1 MKSLRWVPILS
12 ILGLAFALAGCAET
26 MQTAAPGAGKT
37 VLRIASPFKAG
48 HILVDAAQKFK
59 ELVGQGSGGRL
70 DVQIDA
76 GTKSEEVINKANRT
90 GEIEMQSNGTMF
102 LQDYAPPYYF
112 FTGPYVMK
120 DFEHYMRAWNGKLG
134 QAARAQLEK
143 NDLKYLAT
151 IYRGLRQ
158 MTTKKPV
165 YTPADVYGLKLR
177 LPNVPT
183 WLTVWKAMDASP
195 IAVPLPELYNSLKTG
210 RAESSEGDLPQI
222 SSFKLDEVQT
232 HLIITNHLVQ
242 TGGILIHK
250 PFFDRLSKAD
260 QDLIVKAA
268 KETEEWAN
276 NKIKTGEAGILV
288 DLQRKGMQVVI
299 PDAESFRV
307 KAKAAVVDV
316 DDGHGFV
323 QSGIWGDHWVVGRDV
338 PMGEDFVVIHG
349 DAEKLT
355 QVLLNLVRNAI
366 EAARESSQP
375 EVVFETAVAPLRV
388 RAASGRTRPL
398 ARLSVLDNGPGIPE
412 SMLPRLF
419 TPFAT
424 SKAHGTGLGLAISRR
439 IVEAHGGRIEV
450 RNRAG
455 GGAEAAVYLPLADS

>member
-1 MKSLRWVPILS
+1 MKSLRWGPILS
-12 ILGLAFALAGCAET
+12 LLVMMLILGGCAEKT
-26 MQTAAPGAGKT
+26 QTAAPGAGKT
-37 VLRIASPFKAG
+37 VIRIASPFKAG
-48 HILVDAAQKFK
+48 HILVDAAQKCK
-59 ELVGQGSGGRL
+59 ELVGQRSGGRL

-183 WLTVWKAMDASP
+183 WLTVWKAMDANP
-195 IAVPLPELYNSLKTG
+195 IAVPLPELYASLKTG

-222 SSFKLDEVQT
+222 ASFKLDEVQT

-250 PFFDRLSKAD
+250 PFFDKLPKAD
-260 QDLIVKAA
+260 QDLIVQAA

-276 NKIKTGEAGILV
+276 NKIKSGEAAILV
-288 DLQRKGMQVVI
+288 NLQRKGMQVVI
-299 PDAESFRV
+299 PDAESFRA
-307 KAKAAVVDV
+307 KAKPAVEELFKKDWNVTTW
-316 DDGHGFV
+316 
-323 QSGIWGDHWVVGRDV
+323 Q
-338 PMGEDFVVIHG
+338 E
-349 DAEKLT
+349 
-355 QVLLNLVRNAI
+355 VLA
-366 EAARESSQP
+366 
-375 EVVFETAVAPLRV
+375 
-388 RAASGRTRPL
+388 
-398 ARLSVLDNGPGIPE
+398 
-412 SMLPRLF
+412 
-419 TPFAT
+419 
-424 SKAHGTGLGLAISRR
+424 
-439 IVEAHGGRIEV
+439 
-450 RNRAG
+450 
-455 GGAEAAVYLPLADS
+455 Y

>member
-1 MKSLRWVPILS
+1 MKSLRWVPVLS
-12 ILGLAFALAGCAET
+12 VLITALVLVGCAET
-26 MQTAAPGAGKT
+26 MQTAAPAGSKT

-59 ELVGQGSGGRL
+59 ELVGQHSGGRL

-76 GTKSEEVINKANRT
+76 GTKSEEAISKANRT

-120 DFEHYMRAWNGKLG
+120 DFEHYMRVWNGKLG

-151 IYRGLRQ
+151 VYRGLRQ
-158 MTTKKPV
+158 MTAKKPI
-165 YTPADVYGLKLR
+165 YTPADVYNLKLR
-177 LPNVPT
+177 LPNIPT
-183 WLTVWKAMDASP
+183 WMAVWKAVDANP
-195 IAVPLPELYNSLKTG
+195 VAIPLPELYSSLKTG
-210 RAESSEGDLPQI
+210 KAESSEGDLPQI

-250 PFFDRLSKAD
+250 SFFDKLPTAD

-276 NKIKTGEAGILV
+276 NKIKSGEAAILV

-307 KAKAAVVDV
+307 KARPAVEELFKKDWSVTTW
-316 DDGHGFV
+316 
-323 QSGIWGDHWVVGRDV
+323 Q
-338 PMGEDFVVIHG
+338 E
-349 DAEKLT
+349 
-355 QVLLNLVRNAI
+355 VLA
-366 EAARESSQP
+366 
-375 EVVFETAVAPLRV
+375 
-388 RAASGRTRPL
+388 
-398 ARLSVLDNGPGIPE
+398 
-412 SMLPRLF
+412 
-419 TPFAT
+419 
-424 SKAHGTGLGLAISRR
+424 
-439 IVEAHGGRIEV
+439 
-450 RNRAG
+450 
-455 GGAEAAVYLPLADS
+455 Y